1 MDDDID
7 CDKVCVG
14 VADCENVCVGVAVDV
29 KPPVTV
35 WVGETDGL
43 DA

>member
-7 CDKVCVG
+7 CDT
-14 VADCENVCVGVAVDV
+14 VCVGVAVGV
-29 KPPVTV
+29 KPVVTV

-43 DA
+43 VV